1 MQKIMDKNFKKLM
14 WLFMLVILPL
24 ATYAQKDVTQF
35 LDIPVDGYKADM
47 IKKLKSKGFTIN
59 KYSGDA
65 LDGEFNGTDVNI
77 FIATDNNKVWRIG
90 VFDVN
95 RTNETNIKIRFN
107 NLIQQFVNNKRYFA
121 HPDSTIAKYRIPKE
135 EDISYEISVNKKR
148 YEAVFYQKTVKYDS
162 LIKEQEDLIR
172 SKETLNN
179 KDKDRVV
186 DLIFEISKES
196 MDSLNK
202 QVWFMIQEDNG
213 EYRIMIYYDNIYN
226 KANGE
231 GL

>member
-1 MQKIMDKNFKKLM
+1 MKL
-14 WLFMLVILPL
+14 F
-24 ATYAQKDVTQF
+24 F
-35 LDIPVDGYKADM
+35 
-47 IKKLKSKGFTIN
+47 IK
-59 KYSGDA
+59 
-65 LDGEFNGTDVNI
+65 
-77 FIATDNNKVWRIG
+77 
-90 VFDVN
+90 
-95 RTNETNIKIRFN
+95 
-107 NLIQQFVNNKRYFA
+107 
-121 HPDSTIAKYRIPKE
+121 
-135 EDISYEISVNKKR
+135 
-148 YEAVFYQKTVKYDS
+148 KTVKYDS

>member
-1 MQKIMDKNFKKLM
+1 MDKNFKKLM

>member
-1 MQKIMDKNFKKLM
+1 MDKNFKKLM

-121 HPDSTIAKYRIPKE
+121 QPDSTIAKYNIPKE

>member
-35 LDIPVDGYKADM
+35 LDIPVDGYKPDM

-59 KYSGDA
+59 KYSGDV
-65 LDGEFNGTDVNI
+65 LDGEFNGTDVNL

-90 VFDVN
+90 VLDVN

-121 HPDSTIAKYRIPKE
+121 QPDSTIAKYSIPKE

-162 LIKEQEDLIR
+162 LIKEEELIR
-172 SKETLNN
+172 AKDTLND

-186 DLIFEISKES
+186 DLILEIFKES
-196 MDSLNK
+196 MNSLNK

-213 EYRIMIYYDNIYN
+213 EYRIVIYYDNIHN